1 MQPTPPWRGRGGEI
15 MTIKVTNPEEV
26 GLSGERLSRIDSH
39 LQRRYI
45 TLKKIAGALTLV
57 ARRGKVAYISPVG
70 MMDNERRKPM
80 AEDTIFRIYSMTK
93 PIATVALMMLYEH
106 GHFQLGDQVYKY
118 IPEWKNLKVYVS
130 GEYPNFV
137 TKPPERDMT
146 IRDLLSHTSG
156 LSYGMPGQTGTKV
169 SAAYQKLKVFDLREG
184 TLREMVQ
191 KVAEL
196 PLEFSP
202 GTKWNYGISTDVCG
216 YLVEV
221 ISGMSFDEYLKTH
234 IFHPLGMVD
243 TGFHVPPEKLARFAA
258 NYTRDSSKNL
268 QLLDDPARSSYLK
281 PPTFFSGGGG
291 LVSTAAD
298 YYRFCQMLLNG
309 GELDGVRLLGPKTI
323 EYMTMNHLPGNQD
336 LTNLSISAFSET
348 ANEGVGFGLGF
359 AVVIDLIK
367 SQQVGSI
374 GEYYWGGAASTIF
387 SIDPVQDLIVIFLTQ
402 LMPSN
407 TFNFRGQLKSLI
419 YPAII
424 N

>member
-1 MQPTPPWRGRGGEI
+1 
-15 MTIKVTNPEEV
+15 
-26 GLSGERLSRIDSH
+26 
-39 LQRRYI
+39 
-45 TLKKIAGALTLV
+45 
-57 ARRGKVAYISPVG
+57 
-70 MMDNERRKPM
+70 MMDAEREKPM
-80 AEDTIFRIYSMTK
+80 TEDTIFRIYSMTK

-118 IPEWKNLKVYVS
+118 IPEWRNLQVYVS
-130 GEYPNFV
+130 GEHPNFV

-156 LSYGMPGQTGTKV
+156 LAYGTSAEVGTPV
-169 SAAYQKLKVFDLREG
+169 GMAYHKLKVFDLRKG

-202 GTKWNYGISTDVCG
+202 GTRWNYSISTDVCG

-221 ISGMSFDEYLKTH
+221 ISGMSFDEYLKKY
-234 IFHPLGMVD
+234 IFEPLGMVD
-243 TGFHVPPEKLARFAA
+243 TGFHVPPEKVDRFAA
-258 NYTRDSSKNL
+258 NYGRDTSKKL
-268 QLLDDPARSSYLK
+268 QLTDDPAESMYLT
-281 PPTFFSGGGG
+281 PPTCFSGGGG

-309 GELDGVRLLGPKTI
+309 GELDGVRLLGPRTI

-336 LTNLSISAFSET
+336 LTDLSISAFSET

-359 AVVIDLIK
+359 AVLIDLVK
-367 SQQVGSI
+367 SQQVGSL

-387 SIDPVQDLIVIFLTQ
+387 WIAPAEDLIVIFLTQ

-424 N
+424 H